1 MKEEPAMSEAA
12 LLDPPIPFVDPG
24 TLDDES
30 RARLGGMAAM
40 LGFEPASMKT
50 YFHRPAIAGAI
61 MGLMGA
67 VFQDKASTLPAALK
81 GKLGI
86 VCSAIN
92 GCSYCVS
99 HQCHAGGHS
108 DAALQALAN
117 GQDKGGDPIEHACL
131 AYARA
136 ASFDPASVGLAMLEE
151 IKAVLTPPQIVELA
165 AVVGMW
171 KMINTIHD
179 TLHLPVEQ
187 GLPDAAGLIAA
198 ARA

>member
-1 MKEEPAMSEAA
+1 MTQAA
-12 LLDPPIPFVDPG
+12 LLEPPIPFVDPA
-24 TLDDES
+24 TLDEPS
-30 RARLGGMAAM
+30 RARLDAMSAM

-61 MGLMGA
+61 MELMGA
-67 VFQDKASTLPAALK
+67 VFQDAGSTLPAALK
-81 GKLGI
+81 GKLGV

-99 HQCHAGGHS
+99 HQRHAGGHS
-108 DAALQALAN
+108 DAALQALAS
-117 GQDKGGDPIEHACL
+117 GEDKGGDPIERACL

-136 ASFDPASVGLAMLEE
+136 ASFDPASVRVAMLEE
-151 IKAVLTPPQIVELA
+151 LKAVLTAPQIVELA

-179 TLHLPVEQ
+179 TLHLPVEP

>member
-1 MKEEPAMSEAA
+1 MAQAA
-12 LLDPPIPFVDPG
+12 LLDPPIPFVDPAS
-24 TLDDES
+24 LDEQS
-30 RARLGGMAAM
+30 RARLDGMSAM

-67 VFQDKASTLPAALK
+67 VFQDAASTLPAALK

-92 GCSYCVS
+92 GCAYCVS

-108 DAALQALAN
+108 DEALAALAS
-117 GQDKGGDPIEHACL
+117 GEDMGGDPVERACL

-136 ASFDPASVGLAMLEE
+136 ASFDPASVTVAMLEE
-151 IKAVLTPPQIVELA
+151 LKAVLSVPQIVELA
-165 AVVGMW
+165 TVVGMW

-198 ARA
+198 ARS